1 MEDKKEKQPI
11 TDKIKTEAEKF
22 LRTSLSN
29 GIQPANVDSLFKA
42 VDMYKDA
49 VGIEKTEKEKEENDM
64 RYRGYGN
71 YSESGSYNEGG
82 NYSEGGSYGRRM
94 RDSRGRYMERGYDAK
109 YRGEDMI
116 DEMYQNYQGYSY
128 GREAY
133 GRGNYGAKEDTM
145 KSLKFMME
153 SVVDFVEMLKKEA
166 GSQEEYEIIKKY
178 VKKLSEM

>member
-1 MEDKKEKQPI
+1 MEDKKEKQSI

-49 VGIEKTEKEKEENDM
+49 VGIERTEKEKEENDM

-71 YSESGSYNEGG
+71 YNEGG

-94 RDSRGRYMERGYDAK
+94 RDSRGRYMARGYDAK

-116 DEMYQNYQGYSY
+116 DEMYQNYQGYTY
-128 GREAY
+128 GREQ
-133 GRGNYGAKEDTM
+133 YGAEENTM

-153 SVVDFVEMLKKEA
+153 SVIEFVEMLKKEA
-166 GSQEEYEIIKKY
+166 GSQEEYEVINKY
-178 VKKLSEM
+178 IKKLSDM

>member
-1 MEDKKEKQPI
+1 MEDKKEKQSI

-49 VGIEKTEKEKEENDM
+49 VGIERTEKEKEENDM

-71 YSESGSYNEGG
+71 YNEGG

-94 RDSRGRYMERGYDAK
+94 RDSRGRYMARGYDAK

-116 DEMYQNYQGYSY
+116 DEMYQNYQGYTY
-128 GREAY
+128 GREQY
-133 GRGNYGAKEDTM
+133 GRGNYGAEEDTM

-153 SVVDFVEMLKKEA
+153 SVVEFVEMLKKEA
-166 GSQEEYEIIKKY
+166 GSQEEYEIINKY
-178 VKKLSEM
+178 IKKLSDM

>member
-49 VGIEKTEKEKEENDM
+49 VGIERTEKEKEENDM

-71 YSESGSYNEGG
+71 YNEGG

-94 RDSRGRYMERGYDAK
+94 RDSRGRYMARGYDAK

-116 DEMYQNYQGYSY
+116 DEMYQNYQGYTY
-128 GREAY
+128 GREQY
-133 GRGNYGAKEDTM
+133 GTGNYGAEETTI

-153 SVVDFVEMLKKEA
+153 SVVEFIEMLKKEA
-166 GSQEEYEIIKKY
+166 GSQEEYEVINKY
-178 VKKLSEM
+178 IKKLSDM

>member
-71 YSESGSYNEGG
+71 YSEGGNYNEGG

-116 DEMYQNYQGYSY
+116 DEMYQNYQGYT
-128 GREAY
+128 Y
-133 GRGNYGAKEDTM
+133 GRGNYGAEENTM

-153 SVVDFVEMLKKEA
+153 SVVEFVEMLKKEA
-166 GSQEEYEIIKKY
+166 GSQEEYEIINKY
-178 VKKLSEM
+178 IKKLSDM

>member
-1 MEDKKEKQPI
+1 MEEKKKEKQPI
-11 TDKIKTEAEKF
+11 TEKIKEEAEKF

-49 VGIEKTEKEKEENDM
+49 VGIEKSENKEEENDM

-71 YSESGSYNEGG
+71 YNEGD

-153 SVVDFVEMLKKEA
+153 SVVEFVEMLKKEA
-166 GSQEEYEIIKKY
+166 GSQEEYEIINKY
-178 VKKLSEM
+178 IKKLSDM